1 MRVSDYESRWAT
13 YWPEGKTIYD
23 VAVCL
28 EEENALQAAEIERLN
43 IGNTALLESL
53 MDMVNQHCKGKG
65 GEINHMCLSA
75 NEDAISILEDAGMIT
90 DGKLDWDALKEK
102 GTK

>member
-28 EEENALQAAEIERLN
+28 EEENALQAAEIERLK
-43 IGNTALLESL
+43 ALLL
-53 MDMVNQHCKGKG
+53 Y
-65 GEINHMCLSA
+65 A
-75 NEDAISILEDAGMIT
+75 NKAKTFRLYDERDDFLGY
-90 DGKLDWDALKEK
+90 
-102 GTK
+102 

>member
-1 MRVSDYESRWAT
+1 MRVSDYESRWVT

-28 EEENALQAAEIERLN
+28 EEENALQAAEIERL
-43 IGNTALLESL
+43 TA
-53 MDMVNQHCKGKG
+53 
-65 GEINHMCLSA
+65 EI
-75 NEDAISILEDAGMIT
+75 ER
-90 DGKLDWDALKEK
+90 LKWKICPKK